1 MSGIIFNGV
10 ELKEGQNIQDY
21 INEVVKVFPMPKE
34 DNIKKCYKCGII
46 ADDNTEYYKKS
57 DEGLIYICSS
67 CLFNSVL
74 VRCLI
79 CDLQHHP
86 KQIFEHMKSK
96 DHKTAYIKYCDVMNN
111 NNTLSYS
118 DTSTDSD
125 TDSDTETDDSD
136 SDTDGDTDEEVN
148 RIYVTHNKK
157 LMLTT
162 KRDML
167 SHDKAVNIFN
177 SIHDI
182 KEKGSNGGH
191 GSYYTNADTIYD
203 LNVLPKLKTL
213 YNTDTKKMKINNTT
227 VYITFINVP
236 PTYKTIPQQTLLYV
250 VKKAKQYINNNKQLN
265 IRDPRLFGTITENKD
280 INKKI
285 TYNNTSFICET
296 NKTVLRHNGK
306 HYKVI
311 QTYKDIN
318 KVKVRALTPHKTITH
333 IQLDEKGNE
342 EEEQT
347 IYKIMN
353 NDTYGP
359 NKIIK
364 DVNNYSK
371 CRIDDYL
378 LYIKHYDY
386 DY

>member
-1 MSGIIFNGV
+1 MSGVIFNGV

-21 INEVVKVFPMPKE
+21 INEVVKIYPMPKE

-57 DEGLIYICSS
+57 NEELIYICSS
-67 CLFNSVL
+67 CLFSSVL
-74 VRCLI
+74 VRCLM
-79 CDLQHHP
+79 CDLHYHP
-86 KQIFEHMKSK
+86 CKIFEHTESK
-96 DHKTAYIKYCDVMNN
+96 DHKIAYIKYCDVMNN
-111 NNTLSYS
+111 NNTLSDSDS
-118 DTSTDSD
+118 DTSTDDTDDSD
-125 TDSDTETDDSD
+125 TDDSDTEKKL
-136 SDTDGDTDEEVN
+136 N
-148 RIYVTHNKK
+148 RIYKTHNKK

-167 SHDKAVNIFN
+167 KHDKAVNIFN
-177 SIHDI
+177 NIHETN
-182 KEKGSNGGH
+182 EKGSNGGR
-191 GSYYTNADTIYD
+191 GCYYTNADKVYD
-203 LNVLPKLKTL
+203 LNILPKLKTL
-213 YNTDTKKMKINNTT
+213 YNTDIKKLKINNTT
-227 VYITFINVP
+227 IYIKFIDVP
-236 PTYKTIPQQTLLYV
+236 PTYKTIPQQTVLYII
-250 VKKAKQYINNNKQLN
+250 KKAKQYINNNKQLN
-265 IRDPRLFGTITENKD
+265 IKDSRLFRTITENND
-280 INKKI
+280 INAKI

-296 NKTVLRHNGK
+296 NKTVIHYNGK
-306 HYKVI
+306 YYKVI

-371 CRIDDYL
+371 CYIDDYL